1 MESGSEVNDVAT
13 VEEIA
18 ERVATDAGLTLYD
31 VERQGGT
38 LVVLLDRSGGVDVDA
53 LATASR
59 ALSNQLDEAGL
70 LPSSTTLEVSS
81 PGLERKLRTPAH
93 FRGAVDARVTISLR
107 EELDGERRLV
117 GTLSAVDGDDLVLAL
132 DDGST
137 RTVALDLV
145 DRARTVFEWG
155 GSPRP
160 GSSNQ
165 RQRARRNS
173 EANT

>member
-1 MESGSEVNDVAT
+1 VNSVAT
-13 VEEIA
+13 VEEVANRIA
-18 ERVATDAGLTLYD
+18 ADAGLTLYD
-31 VERQGGT
+31 IDRQGGT
-38 LVVLLDRSGGVDVDA
+38 LVVLLDRTGGVDVDA
-53 LATASR
+53 LAAASR
-59 ALSNQLDEAGL
+59 ALAKELDEAGL
-70 LPSSTTLEVSS
+70 IAASTTLEVSS
-81 PGLERKLRTPAH
+81 PGLERRLRTPAH

-107 EELDGERRLV
+107 EELDGQRRLL
-117 GTLSAVDGDDLVLAL
+117 GTLSAVDGDELVLTL

-137 RTVALDLV
+137 RTVAMDQI

-155 GSPRP
+155 GSPPP

>member
-1 MESGSEVNDVAT
+1 MAT

-18 ERVATDAGLTLYD
+18 GRVAADAGLTLYD

-38 LVVLLDRSGGVDVDA
+38 LVILLDRPGGVDVDA

-59 ALSNQLDEAGL
+59 SISSQLDEAGL
-70 LPSSTTLEVSS
+70 LPATTTLEVSS

-93 FRGAVDARVTISLR
+93 FLGAVGSRVTVSLHD
-107 EELDGERRLV
+107 ELDGERRFL
-117 GTLSAVDGDDLVLAL
+117 GTLSAVDGDDLVLTL
-132 DDGST
+132 DDGT
-137 RTVALDLV
+137 VRTVAMDRV

>member
-1 MESGSEVNDVAT
+1 MAT

-18 ERVATDAGLTLYD
+18 DRVAADAGLTLYD

-38 LVVLLDRSGGVDVDA
+38 LVILLDRPGGVDVDA

-59 ALSNQLDEAGL
+59 SISSQLDEAGL
-70 LPSSTTLEVSS
+70 LPATTTLEVSS

-93 FRGAVDARVTISLR
+93 FLGAVGSRVTVSLD
-107 EELDGERRLV
+107 EELDGQRRFL
-117 GTLSAVDGDDLVLAL
+117 GTLSAVDGDDLVLTL
-132 DDGST
+132 DDGT
-137 RTVALDLV
+137 ARTVAMDRV